1 MDEVSWRPLQ
11 YQIERDDPDSEP
23 TTFTI
28 YVTYT
33 YPSDDK
39 KWDFHHS
46 SYRLIRLDGMVLF
59 NITITS
65 GEHSTRG

>member
-11 YQIERDDPDSEP
+11 FQIERDDPDSEP
-23 TTFTI
+23 PTFTI
-28 YVTYT
+28 YVTYN
-33 YPSDDK
+33 YPSEDK
-39 KWDFHHS
+39 KWSFHHS

-65 GEHSTRG
+65 GEHAIRG